1 MNHRFYPLLLVIG
14 FAFAGCMDAQ
24 TVPSPEPLS
33 QDLLNLASQLSKM
46 DNCEQR
52 RELFK
57 NWMTQNA
64 KIIENHKKDFDK
76 ACQNNN
82 PSDVS
87 CMSLQIFASAGVE
100 LELRDC
106 AEDSEIANSLVQ
118 LNQLAGT
125 AILK

>member
-1 MNHRFYPLLLVIG
+1 
-14 FAFAGCMDAQ
+14 MDAQ

-33 QDLLNLASQLSKM
+33 QDLLNLASQLSKN

-52 RELFK
+52 RELLK

-64 KIIENHKKDFDK
+64 KIIENHKKDFDE

-106 AEDSEIANSLVQ
+106 KEDAEIASSLKR
-118 LNQLAGT
+118 LNQIAGT
-125 AILK
+125 AILSDKIR